1 MTEQSKSQQNIQN
14 TDKKNIKKEPIEEFS
29 LKWHL
34 KVLSVIYIILA
45 IFYLILKIFLK

>member
-1 MTEQSKSQQNIQN
+1 MTEQTRNQQNIQN
-14 TDKKNIKKEPIEEFS
+14 TDKQNIKKETIEEFS
-29 LKWHL
+29 LKWHI